1 MDSVAKGSLDTLQ
14 LVACAE
20 VAEPLGPGQ
29 IRMRVRY
36 KGYRTPWFDYLFVSE
51 AELHGLVQ
59 GTGWRAAEILR
70 SEGAVYAAVL
80 EKA

>member
-1 MDSVAKGSLDTLQ
+1 
-14 LVACAE
+14 
-20 VAEPLGPGQ
+20 
-29 IRMRVRY
+29 
-36 KGYRTPWFDYLFVSE
+36 VSE

-80 EKA
+80 EKV